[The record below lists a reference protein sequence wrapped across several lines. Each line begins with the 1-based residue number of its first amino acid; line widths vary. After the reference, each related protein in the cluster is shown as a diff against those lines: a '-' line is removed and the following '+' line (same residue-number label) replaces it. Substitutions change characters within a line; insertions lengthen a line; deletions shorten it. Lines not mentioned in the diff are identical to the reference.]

1 MLAAAR
7 TPPALC
13 SILRR
18 EITCLGVL
26 LMAEHCRSVWSLGFS
41 LWTLG
46 LTRAQSLETEDTGA
60 DGSILVPA
68 RGKNRWAC
76 RHPQFGRQECL
87 QDLTPRL
94 GLLDARKQG
103 GQSHL
108 RVVLCELDA
117 ANGNSVRGSRRG
129 GLIRRT

>member
-13 SILRR
+13 SIRRR

-26 LMAEHCRSVWSLGFS
+26 LMAEHCRRTGVFLGPQ
-41 LWTLG
+41 G
-46 LTRAQSLETEDTGA
+46 GN
-60 DGSILVPA
+60 G
-68 RGKNRWAC
+68 WAC

-87 QDLTPRL
+87 QDLTQRL

-103 GQSHL
+103 GQSHVE
-108 RVVLCELDA
+108 VVLCGLDA
-117 ANGNSVRGSRRG
+117 ANGNSVRGWSNWARVEADLQVR
-129 GLIRRT
+129 LFYF